1 VLSKGLG
8 LTVLGLR
15 AVCAGML
22 AGLLAAAPIGT
33 AAAQV
38 PVVVD
43 RKMAE
48 HNAKQ
53 SAIAVLEADLAR
65 RILRLW
71 RHALQKGPAGS
82 PGRDV
87 PAMVENGEATAAT
100 TRLLE
105 VLEHRRRLGGAA
117 SGVEHSPS
125 PPLESFSMR
134 SLRETEALLEVHR
147 AALRDL
153 SLQTEALARE
163 ARRLGHL
170 PRRLATRS
178 RQQAMDV
185 WAGARLQ
192 AAEDAV
198 LLREMLRVRSLLRAT
213 TEAHAT
219 RAKSERVRVIQR
231 GLYGPAP

>member
-1 VLSKGLG
+1 
-8 LTVLGLR
+8 
-15 AVCAGML
+15 
-22 AGLLAAAPIGT
+22 
-33 AAAQV
+33 
-38 PVVVD
+38 
-43 RKMAE
+43 
-48 HNAKQ
+48 
-53 SAIAVLEADLAR
+53 
-65 RILRLW
+65 
-71 RHALQKGPAGS
+71 
-82 PGRDV
+82 
-87 PAMVENGEATAAT
+87 MVENGEATAAT